1 MLSDRDILEQL
12 RIGNLR
18 IDPFNDEQL
27 QPASYDVT
35 LGKWIWVPYQPEII
49 DPYTQLGGQYQDIEL
64 NRFYLPPLSYV
75 LGVTNESFE
84 IGSDM
89 AAQVG
94 GKSSLGRLGLT
105 VHITAGF
112 VDPGFRGPITLE
124 IFNHHPKSS
133 FALRPNM
140 PVAQIIF
147 MALDNRTEKPYS
159 GKYQGA
165 FAETR
170 PQPSMYFKNK
180 RPS

>member
-1 MLSDRDILEQL
+1 MLSDKDILEQL

-35 LGKWIWVPYQPEII
+35 LGKWIWVPNQPEVI
-49 DPYTQLGGQYQDIEL
+49 DPYVELSGRYADISKQPHYLSAGGW
-64 NRFYLPPLSYV
+64 V

-84 IGSDM
+84 LGPMFS
-89 AAQVG
+89 AQLE

-105 VHITAGF
+105 VHITAGKI
-112 VDPGFRGPITLE
+112 DPGFRGPITLE
-124 IFNHHPKSS
+124 IANLNPISS
-133 FALRPNM
+133 IRLRPGM
-140 PVAQIIF
+140 PIGQIEF
-147 MALDNRTEKPYS
+147 DPLSSPTEKPYS
-159 GKYQGA
+159 GKYRGA